1 MTPGAPGSHASPEE
15 DVASPGGSS
24 AGLPSLPAA
33 AVRETVAALVR
44 RHGAEHAE
52 AIARG
57 VRQVAERWWGED
69 GDAAAFA
76 AFCER
81 HYLADP
87 AARDA
92 AFARLESALE
102 QVDGHLHEIRRD
114 LRGPLDTDTGPLGPL
129 DLLLGDVDLS
139 ANVEPD
145 LYRTK
150 VAFLALL
157 NFPVHGLEER
167 HRLGPGWSR
176 AEWARSCL
184 MDRFA
189 LRVPADVVK
198 ETTRALNAADVYVSA
213 YDVPMDR
220 VLAADGR
227 RPFPP
232 GLKLLSHWGL
242 RDALRGYYAGGTE
255 GLEKQRIIQRIME
268 RIVRQEVPRAA
279 LADPALLWCPETNE
293 VRAADGS
300 AVRGDRSAREPDT
313 RYAHLLGVFRA
324 VRAVDPYAPTAPTFM
339 RRRFDLGRQMQE
351 KEVEALLV
359 SFLEA
364 PELDRLAAGIAGR
377 LGRPLEPFDVWYT
390 GFQPRAGLDEASLD
404 RAAAERFPS
413 ARAFGERLSDV
424 LERLGF
430 APDRSRWL
438 AERIVVDPA
447 RGSGHASGAQRRGD
461 RSHLR
466 TRVPAGGMN
475 FQGFNVAMHELG
487 HNAEQVFSLEG
498 IDHWALN
505 GVPNTAFTEAFAF
518 TFQERD
524 LDVLELAGHGAE
536 TARRHAALHALW
548 KTAEIAGVSLLDMR
562 IWNWLYAHPDATP
575 AATREAVLAAA
586 REVWNRYFA
595 RRFGV
600 GDADLLAIYSHIIHS
615 ALYLPDYAIGEIVA
629 FQIASRLRGGSFG
642 PEVERMTRLGRITPD
657 AWMRAAVGGPISAK
671 PILDAAREALEAGA

>member
-1 MTPGAPGSHASPEE
+1 MTPGASGSRAPRAEVSTPGA
-15 DVASPGGSS
+15 SS
-24 AGLPSLPAA
+24 AGRPHLPPAA
-33 AVRETVAALVR
+33 VQDVVASLAR
-44 RHGAEHAE
+44 RLGAGHGES
-52 AIARG
+52 IARG
-57 VRQVAERWWGED
+57 VRQVAERWWEED
-69 GDAAAFA
+69 GDAASFA
-76 AFCER
+76 AFCGK
-81 HYLADP
+81 HYLADEP
-87 AARDA
+87 ARDA

-102 QVDGHLHEIRRD
+102 QVDGHLHEIARELRR
-114 LRGPLDTDTGPLGPL
+114 PLDTDTGPLGPL

-157 NFPVHGLEER
+157 NYPVHGLEER
-167 HRLGPGWSR
+167 HRLGRGWSR

-198 ETTRALNAADVYVSA
+198 GTTRALNAADVYISS
-213 YDVPMDR
+213 YDIPMDR

-232 GLKLLSHWGL
+232 GQRLLAHWGL
-242 RDALRGYYAGGTE
+242 RDALRGHYAAGAE

-268 RIVRQEVPRAA
+268 RIVRQEIPRAA
-279 LADPALLWCPETNE
+279 VEDPGLQWCPETNE
-293 VRAADGS
+293 VRAANGS
-300 AVRGDRSAREPDT
+300 AVRPDRSEREPDT
-313 RYAHLLGVFRA
+313 RYARLLDVFRA
-324 VRAVDPYAPTAPTFM
+324 VRAADPYAPTAPTFI
-339 RRRFDLGRQMQE
+339 RRRFEIGRQMQE

-364 PELDRLAAGIAGR
+364 PELDRLAARIGER

-390 GFQPRAGLDEASLD
+390 GYQPRAGLDEASLD
-404 RAAAERFPS
+404 RAASERFPT
-413 ARAFGERLSDV
+413 ARAFQEKLPEV

-430 APDRSRWL
+430 APERARWL

-487 HNAEQVFSLEG
+487 HNVEQVFSLDG

-524 LDVLELAGHGAE
+524 LDVLGLAGRDAE
-536 TARRHAALHALW
+536 TAARHGALHALW
-548 KTAEIAGVSLLDMR
+548 KTAEIAGVSLIDMK
-562 IWNWLYAHPDATP
+562 IWDWLYAHPDATP
-575 AATREAVLAAA
+575 ATAREAVLAAA

-600 GDADLLAIYSHIIHS
+600 RDSDLLAIYSHIVHS

-629 FQIASRLRGGSFG
+629 FQVASRLKGASFG
-642 PEVERMTRLGRITPD
+642 PEVERLTRLGRITPD
-657 AWMRAAVGGPISAK
+657 AWMHAAVGGPISAQ
-671 PILDAAREALEAGA
+671 PLLEAAREALGAGD

>member
-1 MTPGAPGSHASPEE
+1 VNPGASGSRTPGEEVSTPGA
-15 DVASPGGSS
+15 SS
-24 AGLPSLPAA
+24 SGLPYLQAG
-33 AVRETVAALVR
+33 AVQEVAASLTR
-44 RHGAEHAE
+44 RHGAAHGD

-57 VRQVAERWWGED
+57 ARQVAERWWEED

-76 AFCER
+76 SFCEG
-81 HYLADP
+81 HYLADA
-87 AARDA
+87 AAREA

-102 QVDGHLHEIRRD
+102 QVDGHLHEIARELRR
-114 LRGPLDTDTGPLGPL
+114 PLDTDTGPLGPL
-129 DLLLGDVDLS
+129 DLLVGDMDLS

-167 HRLGPGWSR
+167 YRRGRGWSR

-198 ETTRALNAADVYVSA
+198 GMTRALNAADVYISA
-213 YDVPMDR
+213 YDIPMER
-220 VLAADGR
+220 VITTDGR

-232 GLKLLSHWGL
+232 GQRLLAHWGL
-242 RDALRGYYAGGTE
+242 RDALRGHYAGGAE

-268 RIVRQEVPRAA
+268 RIVRQEIPRAA
-279 LADPALLWCPETNE
+279 LSDPGLLWCPETNE
-293 VRAADGS
+293 VRATDGS
-300 AVRGDRSAREPDT
+300 AVPADRTAREPDT

-324 VRAVDPYAPTAPTFM
+324 VRAVDPFAPSAPTFI
-339 RRRFDLGRQMQE
+339 RRRFELGRQMQE

-364 PELDRLAAGIAGR
+364 PELDRLAARIGER
-377 LGRPLEPFDVWYT
+377 LNRPLEPFDVWYT
-390 GFQPRAGLDEASLD
+390 GYQPRAGLDEASLD
-404 RAAAERFPS
+404 RAASERFPS
-413 ARAFGERLSDV
+413 ARAFEEKLPEV

-430 APDRSRWL
+430 TPDRSRWL
-438 AERIVVDPA
+438 AGRIAVDPA

-487 HNAEQVFSLEG
+487 HNVEQVFSLEG

-524 LDVLELAGHGAE
+524 LDVLGLAGRDAE
-536 TARRHAALHALW
+536 TAHRHAALHALW
-548 KTAEIAGVSLLDMR
+548 KTAEIAGVSLLDMK

-575 AATREAVLAAA
+575 AATRVATLAAA

-595 RRFGV
+595 PRFGV
-600 GDADLLAIYSHIIHS
+600 EDSDLLAVYSHIVHS

-629 FQIASRLRGGSFG
+629 FQVASRLKGGSFG
-642 PEVERMTRLGRITPD
+642 SEVERMTRLGRITPD
-657 AWMRAAVGGPISAK
+657 AWMHAAVGGPISAQ
-671 PILDAAREALEAGA
+671 PLLAAAREALEAGA